1 METDIEKLLQAIANN
16 RLGIGAIEYDER
28 KLYVFVELL
37 VKRVFVYVLS
47 RTSKSQS

>member
-28 KLYVFVELL
+28 KVSEY
-37 VKRVFVYVLS
+37 
-47 RTSKSQS
+47 